1 MDSIVGKLDQLG
13 MRLRILTY
21 LGLHEESV
29 EGDPFLLTS
38 VRGSEG
44 ISQPFSF
51 RLEMHRDPNRAVYTA
66 VGPGQYA
73 RALRTI
79 RIRKDP
85 YGS

>member
-1 MDSIVGKLDQLG
+1 MDSIVGKLSQLG

-51 RLEMHRDPNRAVYTA
+51 RLEMHRDPNRPYIL
-66 VGPGQYA
+66 PS
-73 RALRTI
+73 ALVNTPVHFGI
-79 RIRKDP
+79 RIPERPLRK
-85 YGS
+85 